1 MSLIVNPYLEE
12 SSSKVR
18 AKPIPWE
25 GYQRAGLITPAELA
39 AIKKVDRQPRT
50 KVESLLLTEGAQY
63 ATLYLALLKKLVR
76 VDVLQYILVL
86 IGDSL
91 IDHDERIPL
100 YTRAAEAD
108 PELPFGPLLRALDT
122 PDEFVQLKACQV
134 LSILFG
140 STQAGYQTSDVN
152 TFLNFISSLIQDN
165 SVSRRDVGVQ
175 CLEATLPTPVFRLAI
190 WRVPTI
196 MLSLVQL
203 LKSSKTPQMQYQICF
218 CIWLLSFEPRVAA
231 EINKQ
236 YDVIPV
242 LTEVAQTAAKEK
254 VIRVV
259 IATFRNLVVKAPHAN
274 LPAMLVAK
282 LLPFLQNL
290 AGRKF
295 SDEDIK
301 EDVVFLKDE
310 LKAQFESLT
319 TYDEYTSELVSGHLG
334 WTPVH
339 DSDEFWKENAGR
351 LNENDNEQL
360 KRLVGLLSTS
370 TDALVLAVAAHDIG
384 KYVKYCDRGKK
395 LVTDMGAK
403 TRVMELMSHEDPDV
417 RYQALMSV
425 QLLVSHS
432 WAS

>member
-1 MSLIVNPYLEE
+1 
-12 SSSKVR
+12 
-18 AKPIPWE
+18 
-25 GYQRAGLITPAELA
+25 
-39 AIKKVDRQPRT
+39 
-50 KVESLLLTEGAQY
+50 
-63 ATLYLALLKKLVR
+63 LYLSLLKKLVR

-86 IGDSL
+86 IADSL

-100 YTRAAEAD
+100 YTRAAESD
-108 PELPFGPLLRALDT
+108 PEMPLGPLLRALDT

-140 STQAGYQTSDVN
+140 SSQSGFQPADVN
-152 TFLNFISSLIQDN
+152 TFLNFISSLVQDA
-165 SVSRRDVGVQ
+165 SVTRRDVGVQ
-175 CLEATLPTPVFRLAI
+175 CLEATLPAAAFRLAVWQI
-190 WRVPTI
+190 PSIT
-196 MLSLVQL
+196 LSLVQL
-203 LKSSKTPQMQYQICF
+203 LKASKTPQMQYQICF
-218 CIWLLSFEPRVAA
+218 CIWLLSFEELIAS

-236 YDVIPV
+236 FDVIPV
-242 LTEVAQTAAKEK
+242 LTAVAQTAAKEK

-259 IATFRNLVVKAPHAN
+259 IATFRNLVVKAPQAN

-301 EDVVFLKDE
+301 EDVLFLRDE

-319 TYDEYTSELVSGHLG
+319 TYDEYTSELISGHLG

-339 DSDEFWKENAGR
+339 DSDEFWKENASR
-351 LNENDNEQL
+351 LNEKDNEQL
-360 KRLVGLLSTS
+360 KSLVGLLQTS
-370 TDALVLAVAAHDIG
+370 TDPLVLAVAAHDIG

-395 LVTDMGAK
+395 IVTDMGAK
-403 TRVMELMSHEDPDV
+403 TRVMELMSHEDSDV

-425 QLLVSHS
+425 QMLVSHS
-432 WAS
+432 WAA

>member
-18 AKPIPWE
+18 SKPIPWE

-39 AIKKVDRQPRT
+39 AIKKVDRQPRSRI
-50 KVESLLLTEGAQY
+50 ESILVNEGAQY
-63 ATLYLALLKKLVR
+63 AALYLSLLKKLVR

-91 IDHDERIPL
+91 IDHEERIGL
-100 YTRAAEAD
+100 YTGAAHDD
-108 PELPFGPLLRALDT
+108 PELPYGPLLRSLDT

-140 STQAGYQTSDVN
+140 SSEDSAGIMDIN
-152 TFLNFISSLIQDN
+152 TFLNFISSLIKDT
-165 SVSRRDVGVQ
+165 SIARRDVGVQ
-175 CLEATLPTPVFRLAI
+175 CLEATLPTPAFRLAV
-190 WRVPTI
+190 WHVPSI
-196 MLSLVQL
+196 MQSLVQL
-203 LKSSKTPQMQYQICF
+203 LKSNKTAQMQYQITF
-218 CIWLLSFEPRVAA
+218 CIWLLSFEPSVAA
-231 EINKQ
+231 AINRQ
-236 YDVIPV
+236 YDVIPI

-259 IATFRNLVVKAPHAN
+259 VATFKNLVVKAPDAN

-282 LLPFLQNL
+282 LLPFVQNL
-290 AGRKF
+290 TGRKF

-301 EDVVFLKDE
+301 EDVLFLRDE

-319 TYDEYTSELVSGHLG
+319 TYDEYASELVSGHLG

-339 DSDEFWKENAGR
+339 DSDEFWKENACR
-351 LNENDNEQL
+351 LNENDSEQL
-360 KRLVGLLSTS
+360 KRLVDLLNTS
-370 TDALVLAVAAHDIG
+370 TDPVMLAVAAHDIG
-384 KYVKYCDRGKK
+384 KYVKYCERGKK
-395 LVTDMGAK
+395 IITDLGAK
-403 TRVMELMSHEDPDV
+403 TRVMELMSHEDSEV

>member
-18 AKPIPWE
+18 SKPIPWE

-39 AIKKVDRQPRT
+39 AIKKVDRQPRS
-50 KVESLLLTEGAQY
+50 KVESLLLTEGPQY
-63 ATLYLALLKKLVR
+63 ATLYLSLLKKLVR

-100 YTRAAEAD
+100 YTRAAESD

-134 LSILFG
+134 LAILFG
-140 STQAGYQTSDVN
+140 STQTVFQSSEINA
-152 TFLNFISSLIQDN
+152 FLNFISSLIQDT
-165 SVSRRDVGVQ
+165 SATRRDVGVQ
-175 CLEATLPTPVFRLAI
+175 CLEATLPTPAFRLAV
-190 WRVPTI
+190 WQVPTI
-196 MLSLVQL
+196 MLSLTQL
-203 LKSSKTPQMQYQICF
+203 LKSSKAPQMQYQICF

-236 YDVIPV
+236 YDVIPI
-242 LTEVAQTAAKEK
+242 LTEVAQNAAKEK

-259 IATFRNLVVKAPHAN
+259 IATFRNLVVKAPAAN

-301 EDVVFLKDE
+301 EDVSFLKDE

-339 DSDEFWKENAGR
+339 DSDEFWKENANR

-360 KRLVGLLSTS
+360 KRLVGLLNTS
-370 TDALVLAVAAHDIG
+370 TEPLVLAVAAHDIG

-395 LVTDMGAK
+395 LITDMGAK
-403 TRVMELMSHEDPDV
+403 TRVMELMAHEDPDV

-432 WAS
+432 WA

>member
-12 SSSKVR
+12 SSSKIR
-18 AKPIPWE
+18 SKPIPWE
-25 GYQRAGLITPAELA
+25 GYQRAGLITPSELA
-39 AIKKVDRQPRT
+39 AIKKVDRQPRS
-50 KVESLLLTEGAQY
+50 KVESLLVTEGAQY
-63 ATLYLALLKKLVR
+63 ATLYLSLLKKLVR

-91 IDHDERIPL
+91 TDHDERIPL
-100 YTRAAEAD
+100 YTRAAETD

-140 STQAGYQTSDVN
+140 SPQTGFQTSDIN
-152 TFLNFISSLIQDN
+152 MFLNFISSLLQDN
-165 SVSRRDVGVQ
+165 SATRRDVGVQ
-175 CLEATLPTPVFRLAI
+175 CLEATLPTTAFRLAV
-190 WRVPTI
+190 WQVPTI

-218 CIWLLSFEPRVAA
+218 CMWLLSFEPRVAA

-236 YDVIPV
+236 YDVIPI

-259 IATFRNLVVKAPHAN
+259 IATFRNLVVKAPRAN

-290 AGRKF
+290 SGRKF

-301 EDVVFLKDE
+301 EDVIFLRDE

-339 DSDEFWKENAGR
+339 DSDEFWKENASR

-360 KRLVGLLSTS
+360 KRLVGLLNTS
-370 TDALVLAVAAHDIG
+370 TDPLVLAVAAHDIG

-395 LVTDMGAK
+395 IVTDMGAK
-403 TRVMELMSHEDPDV
+403 TRVMELMAHEDPDV